1 VSAGLLVV
9 AGAGVVAAESR
20 QHTGTPAA
28 VANRRPPKLPP
39 AVPSPA
45 ATVAGRDGA
54 TVSCPT
60 GEEPAIVLTRSTF
73 MPRLA
78 NGTVMGRGRYRISV
92 SGAVHNE
99 TTQPITVRSVTV
111 HINGQPWPATVRVAG
126 TLAAQSSVD
135 LLIEGTYENPLS
147 GTPDIHANLSWTWQ
161 APELAPCGDAGL
173 IEDD

>member
-1 VSAGLLVV
+1 MSVGLLVV
-9 AGAGVVAAESR
+9 AAAGVVASESR

-39 AVPSPA
+39 PVPSPA
-45 ATVAGRDGA
+45 ATVVGRDGA
-54 TVSCPT
+54 PVSCPT
-60 GEEPAIVLTRSTF
+60 GKAPAIVLTRSTF
-73 MPRLA
+73 TPRLA
-78 NGTVMGRGRYRISV
+78 NETVMGKGRYRISV

-111 HINGQPWPATVRVAG
+111 HVNGQPWQATVRVASA
-126 TLAAQSSVD
+126 LAAQSSVD
-135 LLIEGTYENPLS
+135 LLIEGAYENPRS